1 MENIVFLDIALVII
15 VATVLGWLSLI
26 TRQPIIISYIVAGV
40 LLGPWGLKLVT
51 EIEFINETS
60 NIGITLLLFLAGL
73 SLHPRRLL
81 ELFGNTFQ
89 LTLVTSGL
97 FAVVT
102 GSILYSFG
110 ASLLESVITGTAMM
124 FSSTILVVKL
134 MPTVTLHQKHMGAV
148 AIAVLIMQDIFAVL
162 AIAFIKGGS
171 SSSLLGWIASMVI
184 GVLLTVLAIL
194 FEKHVIRKIFMQ
206 VQRYT
211 ELLNMV
217 ALAWC
222 FSLALLFEYIGL
234 ILGNVCSLFSLPDA
248 FCRLSG
254 DIGMSHEIGAFIAGV
269 ALASGPLS
277 NYLAENLRFFRDFF
291 LVLFFFT
298 LGAKLD
304 FALMQTIIW
313 PALLLSVIL
322 LVLKPFVY
330 KVSFKLTGES
340 AKFSRE
346 MGFRLG
352 QNSEFSLIIAVL
364 AAESGLIS
372 TANSQLIQLVAI
384 ITMTISSYL
393 LVFLFPTPL
402 GTSKPLKID

>member
-1 MENIVFLDIALVII
+1 MENVVFLEIALVVI
-15 VATVLGWLSLI
+15 VSTILGWLSLL

-51 EIEFINETS
+51 KIEFINEAS

-81 ELFGNTFQ
+81 ELFSKTFP
-89 LTLVTSGL
+89 LTLLTSGI
-97 FAVVT
+97 FALVT
-102 GSILYSFG
+102 GSILYAFG
-110 ASLLESVITGTAMM
+110 ASILESVITGVAMM

-134 MPTVTLHQKHMGAV
+134 MPTITLHQKHMGAV

-162 AIAFIKGGS
+162 AIAFINGGS
-171 SSSLLGWIASMVI
+171 SSSIVGWITSILI
-184 GVLLTVLAIL
+184 GVLLTVVAIVA
-194 FEKHVIRKIFMQ
+194 ERYIIRKIIMQ
-206 VQRYT
+206 VQRYN

-222 FSLALLFEYIGL
+222 FSLALLSEY
-234 ILGNVCSLFSLPDA
+234 
-248 FCRLSG
+248 
-254 DIGMSHEIGAFIAGV
+254 IGMSHEIGAFIAGV

-277 NYLAENLRFFRDFF
+277 NYLAENLKFFRDFF

-298 LGAKLD
+298 LGAKMD
-304 FALMQTIIW
+304 FAIMQTIVW
-313 PALLLSVIL
+313 PTLLLSAIL
-322 LVLKPFVY
+322 LVLKPLVY
-330 KVSFKLTGES
+330 RTAFRLTKETP
-340 AKFSRE
+340 KFSRE

-364 AAESGLIS
+364 AAEKGLIS
-372 TANSQLIQLVAI
+372 AADSQLIQLVAI
-384 ITMTISSYL
+384 VTMTASSYL

>member
-1 MENIVFLDIALVII
+1 MENVVFLEIALVVI
-15 VATVLGWLSLI
+15 VSTILGWLSLL

-51 EIEFINETS
+51 KIEFINEAS

-81 ELFGNTFQ
+81 ELFSKTFP
-89 LTLVTSGL
+89 LTLLTSGI
-97 FAVVT
+97 FALVT
-102 GSILYSFG
+102 GGILYAFG
-110 ASLLESVITGTAMM
+110 ASILESVITGVAMM

-134 MPTVTLHQKHMGAV
+134 MPTITLHQKHMGAV

-162 AIAFIKGGS
+162 AIAFINGGS
-171 SSSLLGWIASMVI
+171 SSSVVGWITSILI
-184 GVLLTVLAIL
+184 GVLLTVVAIL
-194 FEKHVIRKIFMQ
+194 AERYIIRKIIMQ
-206 VQRYT
+206 VQRYN

-222 FSLALLFEYIGL
+222 FSLALLSEY
-234 ILGNVCSLFSLPDA
+234 
-248 FCRLSG
+248 
-254 DIGMSHEIGAFIAGV
+254 IGMSHEIGAFIAGV

-277 NYLAENLRFFRDFF
+277 NYLAENLKFFRDFF

-298 LGAKLD
+298 LGAKMD
-304 FALMQTIIW
+304 FALMQTIVW
-313 PALLLSVIL
+313 PTVLLSAVL
-322 LVLKPFVY
+322 LVLKPLVY
-330 KVSFKLTGES
+330 RVAFKLTNETP
-340 AKFSRE
+340 KFSRE

-364 AAESGLIS
+364 AAEKGLIS
-372 TANSQLIQLVAI
+372 AADSQLIQLVAI
-384 ITMTISSYL
+384 VTMTASSYL

>member
-1 MENIVFLDIALVII
+1 MENIVFLDIALVVI
-15 VATVLGWLSLI
+15 VSTVLGWLSLL

-73 SLHPRRLL
+73 SLHPKRLL
-81 ELFGNTFQ
+81 ELFGKTFL
-89 LTLVTSGL
+89 LTLLTSGS
-97 FAVVT
+97 FALVT
-102 GSILYSFG
+102 GSILYAFG
-110 ASLLESVITGTAMM
+110 ASLMESVITGVAMM

-134 MPTVTLHQKHMGAV
+134 MPTITLHQKHMGAV

-171 SSSLLGWIASMVI
+171 GSSVLGWLTSILI
-184 GVLLTVLAIL
+184 GVFLTTVAIL
-194 FEKHVIRKIFMQ
+194 AERYIIRKIIMQ
-206 VQRYT
+206 VQRYN

-222 FSLALLFEYIGL
+222 FSLALLSEY
-234 ILGNVCSLFSLPDA
+234 
-248 FCRLSG
+248 
-254 DIGMSHEIGAFIAGV
+254 IGMSHEIGAFIAGV

-277 NYLAENLRFFRDFF
+277 NYLAENLKFFRDFF

-298 LGAKLD
+298 LGAKID
-304 FALMQTIIW
+304 FALMQTIVW
-313 PALLLSVIL
+313 PALLLSAVL
-322 LVLKPFVY
+322 LLLKPLVY
-330 KVSFKLTGES
+330 SIAFRLTKETP
-340 AKFSRE
+340 KFSRE

-372 TANSQLIQLVAI
+372 AADSQLIQLVAI
-384 ITMTISSYL
+384 LTMTASSYL

>member
-1 MENIVFLDIALVII
+1 MENVVFLEIALVVI
-15 VATVLGWLSLI
+15 VSTILGWLSLL

-51 EIEFINETS
+51 KIEFINEAS

-81 ELFGNTFQ
+81 ELFSKTFP
-89 LTLVTSGL
+89 LTLLTSGI
-97 FAVVT
+97 FALVT
-102 GSILYSFG
+102 GGIFYTFG
-110 ASLLESVITGTAMM
+110 ASILESVITGVAMM

-134 MPTVTLHQKHMGAV
+134 MPTITLHQKHMGAV

-162 AIAFIKGGS
+162 AIAFINGGS
-171 SSSLLGWIASMVI
+171 SSSVVGWITSILI
-184 GVLLTVLAIL
+184 GVLLTVVAIL
-194 FEKHVIRKIFMQ
+194 AERYIIRKIIMQ
-206 VQRYT
+206 VQRYN

-222 FSLALLFEYIGL
+222 FSLALLSEY
-234 ILGNVCSLFSLPDA
+234 
-248 FCRLSG
+248 
-254 DIGMSHEIGAFIAGV
+254 IGMSHEIGAFIAGV

-277 NYLAENLRFFRDFF
+277 NYLAENLKFFRDFF

-298 LGAKLD
+298 LGAKMD
-304 FALMQTIIW
+304 FALMQTIVW
-313 PALLLSVIL
+313 PTVLLSAVL
-322 LVLKPFVY
+322 LVLKPLVY
-330 KVSFKLTGES
+330 RVAFKLTNETP
-340 AKFSRE
+340 KFSRE

-364 AAESGLIS
+364 AAEKGLIS
-372 TANSQLIQLVAI
+372 AADSQLIQLVAI
-384 ITMTISSYL
+384 VTMTASSYL

>member
-1 MENIVFLDIALVII
+1 MENIVFLEIALVVI
-15 VATVLGWLSLI
+15 VSTVLGWLSLL
-26 TRQPIIISYIVAGV
+26 TRQPIIISYIAAGI

-81 ELFGNTFQ
+81 ELFSKTFT
-89 LTLVTSGL
+89 LTLLTSGL
-97 FAVVT
+97 FALVT
-102 GSILYSFG
+102 GSILYAFG
-110 ASLLESVITGTAMM
+110 ASVLESVITGVAMM
-124 FSSTILVVKL
+124 FSSTILVIKL
-134 MPTVTLHQKHMGAV
+134 MPTITLHQKHMGAV

-162 AIAFIKGGS
+162 AIAFINGGS
-171 SSSLLGWIASMVI
+171 SSSVI
-184 GVLLTVLAIL
+184 GWFTSILIGVILTAVAIL
-194 FEKHVIRKIFMQ
+194 AERYIIRKIIMQ
-206 VQRYT
+206 VQRYN

-222 FSLALLFEYIGL
+222 FSLALLSEY
-234 ILGNVCSLFSLPDA
+234 
-248 FCRLSG
+248 
-254 DIGMSHEIGAFIAGV
+254 IGMSHEIGAFIAGV

-277 NYLAENLRFFRDFF
+277 NYLAENLKFFRDFF

-298 LGAKLD
+298 LGAKMD
-304 FALMQTIIW
+304 FALMQTIVW
-313 PALLLSVIL
+313 PALLLSAVL
-322 LVLKPFVY
+322 LLLKPMVY
-330 KVSFKLTGES
+330 NGAFRLTKETP
-340 AKFSRE
+340 KFSKE

-372 TANSQLIQLVAI
+372 AAGSQLIQLVAI
-384 ITMTISSYL
+384 VTMTISSYL

>member
-1 MENIVFLDIALVII
+1 MENVVFLEIALVVI
-15 VATVLGWLSLI
+15 VSTILGWLSLL

-51 EIEFINETS
+51 KIEFINEAS

-81 ELFGNTFQ
+81 ELFSKTFP
-89 LTLVTSGL
+89 LTLLTSGI
-97 FAVVT
+97 FALVT
-102 GSILYSFG
+102 GSILYAFG
-110 ASLLESVITGTAMM
+110 ASILESVITGVAMM

-134 MPTVTLHQKHMGAV
+134 MPTITLHQKHMGAV

-162 AIAFIKGGS
+162 AIAFINGGS
-171 SSSLLGWIASMVI
+171 SSSIVGWITSILI
-184 GVLLTVLAIL
+184 GVLLTVVAIVA
-194 FEKHVIRKIFMQ
+194 ERYIIRKIIMQ
-206 VQRYT
+206 VQRYN

-222 FSLALLFEYIGL
+222 FSLALLSEY
-234 ILGNVCSLFSLPDA
+234 
-248 FCRLSG
+248 
-254 DIGMSHEIGAFIAGV
+254 IGMSHEIGAFIAGV

-277 NYLAENLRFFRDFF
+277 NYLAENLKFFRDFF

-298 LGAKLD
+298 LGAKMD
-304 FALMQTIIW
+304 FALMQTIVW
-313 PALLLSVIL
+313 PTLLLSAIL
-322 LVLKPFVY
+322 LVLKPLVY
-330 KVSFKLTGES
+330 RTAFRLTKETP
-340 AKFSRE
+340 KFSRE

-364 AAESGLIS
+364 AAEKGLIS
-372 TANSQLIQLVAI
+372 AADSQLIQLVAI
-384 ITMTISSYL
+384 VTMTASSYL

>member
-1 MENIVFLDIALVII
+1 MENIVFLDIALVVI
-15 VATVLGWLSLI
+15 VSTILGWLSLL
-26 TRQPIIISYIVAGV
+26 TRQPIIISYIAAGV

-73 SLHPRRLL
+73 SLHPKRLL
-81 ELFGNTFQ
+81 ELFGKTFL
-89 LTLVTSGL
+89 LTLLTSGS
-97 FAVVT
+97 FALVT
-102 GSILYSFG
+102 GSILYAFG
-110 ASLLESVITGTAMM
+110 ASLMESVITGVAMM

-134 MPTVTLHQKHMGAV
+134 MPTITLHQKHMGAV

-171 SSSLLGWIASMVI
+171 SSSVLGWLTSILI
-184 GVLLTVLAIL
+184 GVFLTTVAIL
-194 FEKHVIRKIFMQ
+194 AERYIIRKIIMQ
-206 VQRYT
+206 VQRYN

-222 FSLALLFEYIGL
+222 FSLALLSEY
-234 ILGNVCSLFSLPDA
+234 
-248 FCRLSG
+248 
-254 DIGMSHEIGAFIAGV
+254 IGMSHEIGAFIAGV

-277 NYLAENLRFFRDFF
+277 NYLAENLKFFRDFF

-298 LGAKLD
+298 LGAKID
-304 FALMQTIIW
+304 FALMQTIVW
-313 PALLLSVIL
+313 PALLLSAVL
-322 LVLKPFVY
+322 LLLKPLVY
-330 KVSFKLTGES
+330 SIAFRLTKETP
-340 AKFSRE
+340 KFGRE

-372 TANSQLIQLVAI
+372 AADSQLIQLVAI
-384 ITMTISSYL
+384 LTMTASSYL

>member
-1 MENIVFLDIALVII
+1 MENVVFLEIALVVI
-15 VATVLGWLSLI
+15 VSTILGWLSLL

-51 EIEFINETS
+51 KIEFINEAS

-81 ELFGNTFQ
+81 ELFSKTFP
-89 LTLVTSGL
+89 LTLLTSGI
-97 FAVVT
+97 FALVT
-102 GSILYSFG
+102 GGILYTFG
-110 ASLLESVITGTAMM
+110 ASILESVITGVAMM

-134 MPTVTLHQKHMGAV
+134 MPTITLHQKHMGAV

-162 AIAFIKGGS
+162 AIAFINGGS
-171 SSSLLGWIASMVI
+171 SSSVVGWITSILI
-184 GVLLTVLAIL
+184 GVLLTVVAIL
-194 FEKHVIRKIFMQ
+194 AERYIIRKIIMQ
-206 VQRYT
+206 VQRYN

-222 FSLALLFEYIGL
+222 FSLALLSEY
-234 ILGNVCSLFSLPDA
+234 
-248 FCRLSG
+248 
-254 DIGMSHEIGAFIAGV
+254 IGMSHEIGAFIAGV

-277 NYLAENLRFFRDFF
+277 NYLAENLKFFRDFF

-298 LGAKLD
+298 LGAKMD
-304 FALMQTIIW
+304 FALMQTIVW
-313 PALLLSVIL
+313 PTVLLSAVL
-322 LVLKPFVY
+322 LVLKPLVY
-330 KVSFKLTGES
+330 RVAFKLTNETP
-340 AKFSRE
+340 KFSRE

-364 AAESGLIS
+364 AAEKGLIS
-372 TANSQLIQLVAI
+372 AADSQLIQLVAI
-384 ITMTISSYL
+384 VTMTASSYL

>member
-1 MENIVFLDIALVII
+1 MENVVFLDIALVVI
-15 VATVLGWLSLI
+15 VSTILGWLSLL

-60 NIGITLLLFLAGL
+60 NIGITLLLFVAGL

-81 ELFGNTFQ
+81 ELFSKTFP
-89 LTLVTSGL
+89 LTLLTSGI
-97 FAVVT
+97 FAFIT
-102 GSILYSFG
+102 GTILYAFG
-110 ASLLESVITGTAMM
+110 ASLLESVITGVAMM

-134 MPTVTLHQKHMGAV
+134 MPTITLHQKHMGAV

-162 AIAFIKGGS
+162 AIAFIHGGS
-171 SSSLLGWIASMVI
+171 SSSLIGWIASILI
-184 GVLLTVLAIL
+184 GVLLTVVAIL
-194 FEKHVIRKIFMQ
+194 AERYIIRKIIMQ
-206 VQRYT
+206 VQRYN

-222 FSLALLFEYIGL
+222 FSLALLSEY
-234 ILGNVCSLFSLPDA
+234 
-248 FCRLSG
+248 
-254 DIGMSHEIGAFIAGV
+254 IGMSHEIGAFIAGV

-277 NYLAENLRFFRDFF
+277 NYLAENLKFFRDFF

-298 LGAKLD
+298 LGAKMD
-304 FALMQTIIW
+304 FALMQTIVW
-313 PALLLSVIL
+313 PALLLSVVL
-322 LVLKPFVY
+322 LLLKPIVY
-330 KVSFKLTGES
+330 GLAFRLTKETP
-340 AKFSRE
+340 KFSRE

-364 AAESGLIS
+364 AAENGLIS
-372 TANSQLIQLVAI
+372 AAGSQLIQLVAI
-384 ITMTISSYL
+384 LTMTASSYL